1 MNEKD
6 EFLSRKDR
14 NIWHD
19 PGMEPSGLRL
29 REVESLEQLWFS
41 NMDNKWLSDNNKII
55 SLDTRIK
62 RDKIV
67 FKL

>member
-1 MNEKD
+1 
-6 EFLSRKDR
+6 
-14 NIWHD
+14 
-19 PGMEPSGLRL
+19 MEPSGLRL